1 MNRQVSFFVLVL
13 LGLLTT
19 FCSSEPAKTETPK
32 EEVKTVSTQSSA
44 PVKSDQQTKYD
55 TYSVDFKKLT
65 FSYDGAI
72 RNTSLFD
79 TKEHV
84 KGIETAELVTET
96 AESLNYKQEISP
108 TEHATIKYTFK
119 DNQLKM
125 IAILIKIDNKEDY
138 EALEAEFLDYFTH
151 KYGAPEKIDGREEV
165 WKGFGGHEVDIIDRS
180 KGNEFFLEID
190 MK

>member
-1 MNRQVSFFVLVL
+1 MNRQASFYAIL
-13 LGLLTT
+13 LFGLLAT
-19 FCSSEPAKTETPK
+19 FCSSEPAKTEAPK
-32 EEVKTVSTQSSA
+32 EEVKTTNPESST
-44 PVKSDQQTKYD
+44 PIKSEQQTKYD
-55 TYSVDFKKLT
+55 TYSIDFKKLT

-72 RNTSLFD
+72 RNVSLFD
-79 TKEHV
+79 TKDHV

-96 AESLNYKQEISP
+96 AESLTYKQEVSP

-125 IAILIKIDNKEDY
+125 IAILIKIDTKEDY

-151 KYGAPEKIDGREEV
+151 KYGAPQKIDGREEI

-180 KGNEFFLEID
+180 KGNDFFLEID